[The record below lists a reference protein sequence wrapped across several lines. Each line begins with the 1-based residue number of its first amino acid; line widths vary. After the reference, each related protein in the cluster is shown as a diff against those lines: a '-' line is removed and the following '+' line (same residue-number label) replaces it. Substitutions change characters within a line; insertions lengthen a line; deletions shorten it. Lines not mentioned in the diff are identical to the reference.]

1 MTHSLLRTGAL
12 ALALVAATF
21 APSARAQ
28 APELAEKEQVA
39 LGKLLGK
46 FLTAKAGDKAKEKA
60 REDLVKELEKL
71 GKKKGAKETSEALVA
86 ALSLSADLGRALY
99 HAGEYKQNLRG
110 GKPLTEELGQVPKTN
125 YGLSLPSTYRA
136 GGAPLPLILAIPEF
150 KDGKPVSPAEFLTAN
165 LTEQEIR
172 EGAAIAAVPMPA
184 NKDDWN
190 LLKED
195 RTGGVAMVMFTWGD
209 VVKNVGIDADRI
221 YLFGRGTEAITAAMH
236 VATRYPHR
244 FAGVIG
250 MAGDAASDVTPANF
264 GSLPTFFAGAGSN
277 ATSFES
283 KAKELGYGNCTL
295 KSDGTA
301 ADIWAWIGKTTRVA
315 TPLKVSFQPGD
326 PFPDRAYW
334 VRIPTTAG
342 IASPVVAEADRA
354 TNTLKLSVPE
364 VRSVTIYL
372 NSTLIDFTKPVNLEI
387 NGKLRTEKI
396 VPSVDDMLS
405 LLSSSDNGRVYVTQ
419 RTYEVTQK

>member
-1 MTHSLLRTGAL
+1 
-12 ALALVAATF
+12 
-21 APSARAQ
+21 
-28 APELAEKEQVA
+28 
-39 LGKLLGK
+39 
-46 FLTAKAGDKAKEKA
+46 
-60 REDLVKELEKL
+60 
-71 GKKKGAKETSEALVA
+71 
-86 ALSLSADLGRALY
+86 
-99 HAGEYKQNLRG
+99 
-110 GKPLTEELGQVPKTN
+110 
-125 YGLSLPSTYRA
+125 
-136 GGAPLPLILAIPEF
+136 
-150 KDGKPVSPAEFLTAN
+150 
-165 LTEQEIR
+165 
-172 EGAAIAAVPMPA
+172 
-184 NKDDWN
+184 
-190 LLKED
+190 
-195 RTGGVAMVMFTWGD
+195 
-209 VVKNVGIDADRI
+209 
-221 YLFGRGTEAITAAMH
+221 MH